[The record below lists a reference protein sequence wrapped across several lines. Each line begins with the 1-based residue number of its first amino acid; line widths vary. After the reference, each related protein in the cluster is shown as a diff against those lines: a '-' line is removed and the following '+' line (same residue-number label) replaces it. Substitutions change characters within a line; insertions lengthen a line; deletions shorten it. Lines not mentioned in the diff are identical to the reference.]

1 MKSFL
6 KDPLVLFLALG
17 VLIFWIAAIGLGD
30 DGDNLIEVGEPD
42 LNRLNDQ
49 WQAQMGRPPTP
60 QELDGL
66 VEQFIREE
74 AYFREA
80 KRMSLDQGDIIVRR
94 RLVQKLR
101 FLTEDIATGQAP
113 AESELLAYYE
123 ENADRYRRPT
133 RYTFN
138 HRYFSTD
145 RREDALADARAAL
158 AEGNAA
164 GDPFMLQRSY
174 AARSAREIGN
184 LFGTAFAEAL
194 AALDPEDGWQGP
206 IRSAYGWHL
215 VHLEARLPDYLPAY
229 AEVANQVSGDF
240 NMERRERANEAY
252 YENLLER
259 YEVRRP

>member
-1 MKSFL
+1 
-6 KDPLVLFLALG
+6 
-17 VLIFWIAAIGLGD
+17 
-30 DGDNLIEVGEPD
+30 
-42 LNRLNDQ
+42 
-49 WQAQMGRPPTP
+49 
-60 QELDGL
+60 
-66 VEQFIREE
+66 
-74 AYFREA
+74 
-80 KRMSLDQGDIIVRR
+80 
-94 RLVQKLR
+94 
-101 FLTEDIATGQAP
+101 
-113 AESELLAYYE
+113 
-123 ENADRYRRPT
+123 
-133 RYTFN
+133 
-138 HRYFSTD
+138 
-145 RREDALADARAAL
+145 
-158 AEGNAA
+158 
-164 GDPFMLQRSY
+164 MLQRSY